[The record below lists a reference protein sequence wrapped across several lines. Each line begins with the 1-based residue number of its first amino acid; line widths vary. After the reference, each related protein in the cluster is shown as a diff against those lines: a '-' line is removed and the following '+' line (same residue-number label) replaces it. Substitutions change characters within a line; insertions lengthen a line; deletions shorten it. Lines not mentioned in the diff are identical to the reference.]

1 MIAWASIDQQ
11 KRGRRAQPIPRARML
26 AIVTVMFSA
35 PRIEL
40 VPGQV
45 DEEDPRVGPVA
56 RDVGPRGERGVRR
69 PARLRGTEEDRGV
82 EHGSAGEVEPIRQR
96 VEPREGHVAR
106 PHLQRHEVVRE
117 AGPQRHDHE
126 EDHRRAVHR
135 EHLVVDLRR
144 QQRVVGL
151 GELGAH
157 QQRLDSAERHERE
170 RRDQVEHADPLVIGR
185 RSPSRPTRGR
195 PRARR
200 GERRFAAGA
209 AGACGTELV

>member
-40 VPGQV
+40 DAGQV

-69 PARLRGTEEDRGV
+69 PARLRGTEEHRGV
-82 EHGSAGEVEPIRQR
+82 EHGSAREVEPIRQR
-96 VEPREGHVAR
+96 VEPRERHVAR

-117 AGPQRHDHE
+117 ARPQRHDHE
-126 EDHRRAVHR
+126 EDHRGAVHR

-144 QQRVVGL
+144 QQRVAGL

-170 RRDQVEHADPLVIGR
+170 RGDQVQHADPLVIGR
-185 RSPSRPTRGR
+185 RSPSRPSRGR

-200 GERRFAAGA
+200 GERRVAQAPRAPAGER
-209 AGACGTELV
+209 C